1 MPETTITYKLIA
13 PTIGTDA
20 EWLAKDDSFI
30 LPKGVLGTVLDRQY
44 SGQVEFIIG
53 DGSSKYSELVKVGV
67 TLPTDGQADGALLTV
82 DGTGKLVYVSKIN
95 ASMLDGVINEA
106 NLPKTA
112 VATLKVVENQ
122 RARFALTKE
131 DVQNGDVVKQADTNT
146 LYFVKDDTQ
155 LNNENGY
162 EPYSSGVASAVAWS
176 GITDK
181 PTTLGG
187 YGITDAMTTAQITEE
202 LAKKQPVGNY
212 VTNETLESTYVTNDN
227 LTSALSTKQP
237 VGDYATKTDL
247 TNGINGKA
255 NTVHTHVVADV
266 TDFPQDLAKQSDLAN
281 KVDNTTF
288 DELNNVAVKYSLYD
302 NRKFI
307 QLANHDALSGVTTT
321 GDGVNIAMVSKW
333 DKVDLGSSKVTMN
346 LNTVDNVTINDE
358 KVIMTEDKVD
368 EKLLNKADKVH
379 THTKSDITDFP
390 TKLSQFENDLQPV
403 DTGAVTWDAVSNKP
417 ETFTPSAHT
426 HVVAD
431 VTDFPTDLVH
441 EADLD
446 NYALKS
452 ELDNK
457 ANTSDLA
464 NYAQKSEIPEKLP
477 NPNALTIKYNN
488 VQAFTY
494 DGSKSETGNFT
505 VTLQT
510 VPVAVTSDGAPTSN
524 SAFPANN
531 IVKVNSAGTA
541 LTTATA
547 GTDFV
552 APSGNVASATKLQTP
567 RTIGLSGVGST
578 PQNFDGTNNI
588 SIPVT
593 AVPFALIKDAP
604 TIPTKT
610 SELTNDSNFLTNVN
624 WSNIGEKP
632 TTLTGFGITDGV
644 TSEQLNSSLSNKA
657 NVEHTHTVEQIT
669 DFPTDL
675 VHENTLS
682 GYVQTNTFS
691 TAINGKADSVHTH
704 TVSQVTDFPQNLV
717 QYSLYDN
724 RKFIQL
730 ENHNAL
736 SGVTTTGEGVN
747 LAMVSKWDKADFGSS
762 KVTLNLNTID
772 NVTINDEKIVMT
784 EDKVDEKLL
793 TKADKVHTHV
803 KSDIADFPTKLS
815 QFENDLTVPE
825 IESVAWEKVTGKP
838 ETFTPSAHTHTV
850 SDVTDFP
857 SDLVHEATLADY
869 ATKTLV
875 NENSINNLTITRTTN
890 ESPNVVFKNGDS
902 ELGKITVPYMAFTP
916 QTSFVDK
923 ELASFYGDLGGA
935 PTYYNMQEWDSYLSS
950 NEDGI
955 SSVNDLTAENGPY
968 LVLTASNYEDDST
981 IELAQYV
988 TSLKKIMPDISNK
1001 ADKATTLEGYG
1012 IEDAYTKTEVDEAV
1026 ENVSPIIC
1034 SFPIEDFI
1042 PTTGRSPDIDK
1053 IFTKSEILGWFGVTD
1068 VNALS
1073 DIFATNRDIVIKYGF
1088 DSASVG
1094 HCWYKMPVVY
1104 SEYMESG
1111 NSMSNPERIVLV
1123 VYGLNIYDKDVAYK
1137 FNITMNLDET
1147 VIIGNSN
1154 IKFEM
1159 VNLENPQVYHVGEEA
1174 PENTKLLWLDT
1185 TNNKIKYYNESEWVE
1200 FPLVT
1205 A

>member
-13 PTIGTDA
+13 PTIGTDV

-67 TLPTDGQADGALLTV
+67 TLPTDGQSDGALLTV
-82 DGTGKLVYVSKIN
+82 DSTGKLVYVSRIN

-247 TNGINGKA
+247 TNGLNGKA
-255 NTVHTHVVADV
+255 NTSHTHVVADV

-307 QLANHDALSGVTTT
+307 QLANHDALSGVTTG

-403 DTGAVTWDAVSNKP
+403 DTGAVTWDKVSNKP

-747 LAMVSKWDKADFGSS
+747 LAMVSKWDKADFGST

-793 TKADKVHTHV
+793 TKADKVHNHV
-803 KSDIADFPTKLS
+803 KSDITDFPTKLS
-815 QFENDLTVPE
+815 EFENDLTLPE
-825 IESVAWEKVTGKP
+825 LENVSWEKVTGKP

-857 SDLVHEATLADY
+857 SDLVHEAALADY

-875 NENSINNLTITRTTN
+875 DEAI
-890 ESPNVVFKNGDS
+890 
-902 ELGKITVPYMAFTP
+902 
-916 QTSFVDK
+916 
-923 ELASFYGDLGGA
+923 
-935 PTYYNMQEWDSYLSS
+935 
-950 NEDGI
+950 ED
-955 SSVNDLTAENGPY
+955 V
-968 LVLTASNYEDDST
+968 ST
-981 IELAQYV
+981 IICDFPINTFIPYQG
-988 TSLKKIMPDISNK
+988 NK
-1001 ADKATTLEGYG
+1001 AD
-1012 IEDAYTKTEVDEAV
+1012 V
-1026 ENVSPIIC
+1026 
-1034 SFPIEDFI
+1034 
-1042 PTTGRSPDIDK
+1042 DK
-1053 IFTKSEILGWFGVTD
+1053 IYSKDTILGWFGVTTESEL
-1068 VNALS
+1068 NSLINTKRTILLRYGITLS
-1073 DIFATNRDIVIKYGF
+1073 GSNMYYRMPINYLSFENSAKTKLKMVI
-1088 DSASVG
+1088 
-1094 HCWYKMPVVY
+1094 
-1104 SEYMESG
+1104 
-1111 NSMSNPERIVLV
+1111 I
-1123 VYGLNIYDKDVAYK
+1123 GLNIYNDITYK
-1137 FNITMNLDET
+1137 FTVTMNLDET
-1147 VIIGNSN
+1147 ILIGNSN

-1159 VNLENPQVYHVGEEA
+1159 TNLENRPVYHVGESA
-1174 PENTKLLWLDT
+1174 PDDTNLLWLDT

>member
-67 TLPTDGQADGALLTV
+67 TLPTDGQTDGALLTV
-82 DGTGKLVYVSKIN
+82 DSTGKLVYVSKIN

-176 GITDK
+176 GVTDK

-247 TNGINGKA
+247 TNGLNGKA

-266 TDFPQDLAKQSDLAN
+266 TDFPQDLVKQSDLAN

-307 QLANHDALSGVTTT
+307 QLANHDALSGVTTG

-403 DTGAVTWDAVSNKP
+403 DTGAVTWDEVSNKP

-531 IVKVNSAGTA
+531 IVKINSAGTA

-691 TAINGKADSVHTH
+691 TAINGKAD
-704 TVSQVTDFPQNLV
+704 
-717 QYSLYDN
+717 
-724 RKFIQL
+724 
-730 ENHNAL
+730 
-736 SGVTTTGEGVN
+736 
-747 LAMVSKWDKADFGSS
+747 
-762 KVTLNLNTID
+762 
-772 NVTINDEKIVMT
+772 
-784 EDKVDEKLL
+784 
-793 TKADKVHTHV
+793 KVHTHV
-803 KSDIADFPTKLS
+803 KSDITDFPTKLS

-825 IESVAWEKVTGKP
+825 IESVAWEKITNKP
-838 ETFTPSAHTHTV
+838 ETFSPSAHTHTV

-857 SDLVHEATLADY
+857 SDLVHETALANY

-935 PTYYNMQEWDSYLSS
+935 PTYYNMQKWDSYLSS

-988 TSLKKIMPDISNK
+988 TSLKKIMPDISGK
-1001 ADKATTLEGYG
+1001 ADIADTLAGYG
-1012 IEDAYTKTEVDEAV
+1012 ITDAYTKTETDEAIKD
-1026 ENVSPIIC
+1026 VSTIIC
-1034 SFPIEDFI
+1034 DFPINTFI
-1042 PTTGRSPDIDK
+1042 PYQGNNADVDK
-1053 IFTKSEILGWFGVTD
+1053 IYSKDTILGWFGVTTESEL
-1068 VNALS
+1068 NSLINTKRTILLRYGITLS
-1073 DIFATNRDIVIKYGF
+1073 GSNMYYRMPINYLSFENSAKTKLKMVI
-1088 DSASVG
+1088 
-1094 HCWYKMPVVY
+1094 
-1104 SEYMESG
+1104 
-1111 NSMSNPERIVLV
+1111 I
-1123 VYGLNIYDKDVAYK
+1123 GLNIYNDITYK
-1137 FNITMNLDET
+1137 FTVTMNLDET
-1147 VIIGNSN
+1147 ILIGNSN

-1159 VNLENPQVYHVGEEA
+1159 TNLENRPVYHVGESA
-1174 PENTKLLWLDT
+1174 PDDTNLLWLDT
-1185 TNNKIKYYNESEWVE
+1185 TNNKIKYYNESEWIE

>member
-67 TLPTDGQADGALLTV
+67 TLPTDGQTDGALLTV
-82 DGTGKLVYVSKIN
+82 DSTGKLVYVSKIN

-176 GITDK
+176 GVTDK

-247 TNGINGKA
+247 TNGLNGKA

-266 TDFPQDLAKQSDLAN
+266 TDFPQDLVKQSDLAN

-307 QLANHDALSGVTTT
+307 QLANHDALSGVTTG

-403 DTGAVTWDAVSNKP
+403 DTGAVTWDEVSNKP

-531 IVKVNSAGTA
+531 IVKINSAGTA

-691 TAINGKADSVHTH
+691 TAINGKAD
-704 TVSQVTDFPQNLV
+704 
-717 QYSLYDN
+717 
-724 RKFIQL
+724 
-730 ENHNAL
+730 
-736 SGVTTTGEGVN
+736 
-747 LAMVSKWDKADFGSS
+747 
-762 KVTLNLNTID
+762 
-772 NVTINDEKIVMT
+772 
-784 EDKVDEKLL
+784 
-793 TKADKVHTHV
+793 KVHTHV
-803 KSDIADFPTKLS
+803 KSDITDFPTKLS

-825 IESVAWEKVTGKP
+825 IESVAWEKITNKP
-838 ETFTPSAHTHTV
+838 ETFSPSAHTHTV

-857 SDLVHEATLADY
+857 SDLVHEAALADY

-935 PTYYNMQEWDSYLSS
+935 PTYYNMQKWDSYLSS

-988 TSLKKIMPDISNK
+988 TSLKKIMPDISGK
-1001 ADKATTLEGYG
+1001 ADIADTLAGYG
-1012 IEDAYTKTEVDEAV
+1012 ITDAYTKTEVDNTV
-1026 ENVSPIIC
+1026 EDINDKLPVMFN
-1034 SFPIEDFI
+1034 FPLRTLKDEVY
-1042 PTTGRSPDIDK
+1042 DK
-1053 IFTKSEILGWFGVTD
+1053 STILGWFGVED
-1068 VNALS
+1068 EVGLKQIISGLKPIYMRYGISLS
-1073 DIFATNRDIVIKYGF
+1073 TNPHY
-1088 DSASVG
+1088 
-1094 HCWYKMPVVY
+1094 YKMPVQY
-1104 SEYMESG
+1104 AAFESVTQ
-1111 NSMSNPERIVLV
+1111 IKLV
-1123 VYGLNIYDKDVAYK
+1123 VVGLNTKDDVATKYE
-1137 FNITMNLDET
+1137 IVMNLDGTILES
-1147 VIIGNSN
+1147 NSN
-1154 IKFEM
+1154 IKVVM
-1159 VNLENPQVYHVGEEA
+1159 TNLENRPVYHVGESA
-1174 PENTKLLWLDT
+1174 PDDTNLLWLDT
-1185 TNNKIKYYNESEWVE
+1185 TNNKIKYYNESEWIE

>member
-67 TLPTDGQADGALLTV
+67 TLPTDGQTDGALLTV
-82 DGTGKLVYVSKIN
+82 DSTGKLVYVSKIN

-176 GITDK
+176 GVTDK

-247 TNGINGKA
+247 TNGLNGKA

-266 TDFPQDLAKQSDLAN
+266 TDFPQDLVKQSDLAN

-307 QLANHDALSGVTTT
+307 QLANHDALSGVTTG

-403 DTGAVTWDAVSNKP
+403 DTGAVTWDEVSNKP

-531 IVKVNSAGTA
+531 IVKINSAGTA
-541 LTTATA
+541 LTTAAA

-552 APSGNVASATKLQTP
+552 APNGNVASATKLQTP

-610 SELTNDSNFLTNVN
+610 SELTNDSNFLTSVN

-657 NVEHTHTVEQIT
+657 NVDHTHTVEQIT

-691 TAINGKADSVHTH
+691 TAINGKAD
-704 TVSQVTDFPQNLV
+704 
-717 QYSLYDN
+717 
-724 RKFIQL
+724 
-730 ENHNAL
+730 
-736 SGVTTTGEGVN
+736 
-747 LAMVSKWDKADFGSS
+747 
-762 KVTLNLNTID
+762 
-772 NVTINDEKIVMT
+772 
-784 EDKVDEKLL
+784 
-793 TKADKVHTHV
+793 KVHTHV
-803 KSDIADFPTKLS
+803 KSDITDFPTKLS

-825 IESVAWEKVTGKP
+825 IESVAWEKITNKP
-838 ETFTPSAHTHTV
+838 ETFSPSAHTHTV

-857 SDLVHEATLADY
+857 SDLVHEAALADY

-935 PTYYNMQEWDSYLSS
+935 PTYYNMQKWDSYLSS

-988 TSLKKIMPDISNK
+988 TSLKKIMPDISGK
-1001 ADKATTLEGYG
+1001 ADIADTLAGYG
-1012 IEDAYTKTEVDEAV
+1012 ITDAYTKTETDEAI
-1026 ENVSPIIC
+1026 EDVSTIIC
-1034 SFPIEDFI
+1034 DFPINTFI
-1042 PTTGRSPDIDK
+1042 PYQGNNADVDK
-1053 IFTKSEILGWFGVTD
+1053 IYSKDTILGWFGVTTESEL
-1068 VNALS
+1068 NSLINTKRTILLRYGITLS
-1073 DIFATNRDIVIKYGF
+1073 GSNMYYRMPINYLSFENSAKTKLKMVI
-1088 DSASVG
+1088 
-1094 HCWYKMPVVY
+1094 
-1104 SEYMESG
+1104 
-1111 NSMSNPERIVLV
+1111 I
-1123 VYGLNIYDKDVAYK
+1123 GLNIYNDITYK
-1137 FNITMNLDET
+1137 FTVTMNLDET
-1147 VIIGNSN
+1147 ILIGNSN

-1159 VNLENPQVYHVGEEA
+1159 TNLENRTVYHVGESA
-1174 PENTKLLWLDT
+1174 PDDTNLLWLDT
-1185 TNNKIKYYNESEWVE
+1185 TNNKIKYYNESEWIE

>member
-67 TLPTDGQADGALLTV
+67 TLPTDGQTDGALLTV
-82 DGTGKLVYVSKIN
+82 DSTGKLVYVSKIN

-176 GITDK
+176 GVTDK

-247 TNGINGKA
+247 TNGLNGKA

-266 TDFPQDLAKQSDLAN
+266 TDFPQDLVKQSDLAN

-307 QLANHDALSGVTTT
+307 QLANHDALSGVTTG

-358 KVIMTEDKVD
+358 KVIITEDKVD
-368 EKLLNKADKVH
+368 EKLLNKADKGH

-403 DTGAVTWDAVSNKP
+403 DTGAVTWDEVSNKP

-531 IVKVNSAGTA
+531 IVKINSAGTA

-691 TAINGKADSVHTH
+691 TAINGKAD
-704 TVSQVTDFPQNLV
+704 
-717 QYSLYDN
+717 
-724 RKFIQL
+724 
-730 ENHNAL
+730 
-736 SGVTTTGEGVN
+736 
-747 LAMVSKWDKADFGSS
+747 
-762 KVTLNLNTID
+762 
-772 NVTINDEKIVMT
+772 
-784 EDKVDEKLL
+784 
-793 TKADKVHTHV
+793 KVHTHV
-803 KSDIADFPTKLS
+803 KSDITDFPTKLS

-825 IESVAWEKVTGKP
+825 IESVAWEKITNKP
-838 ETFTPSAHTHTV
+838 ETFSPSAHTHTV

-857 SDLVHEATLADY
+857 SDLVHEAALADY

-935 PTYYNMQEWDSYLSS
+935 PTYYNMQKWDSYLSS

-988 TSLKKIMPDISNK
+988 TSLKKIIPDISGK
-1001 ADKATTLEGYG
+1001 ADIADTLAGYG
-1012 IEDAYTKTEVDEAV
+1012 ITDAYTKTETDEAI
-1026 ENVSPIIC
+1026 EDVSTIIC
-1034 SFPIEDFI
+1034 DFPINTFI
-1042 PTTGRSPDIDK
+1042 PYQGNNADVDK
-1053 IFTKSEILGWFGVTD
+1053 IYSKDTILGWFGVTTESEL
-1068 VNALS
+1068 NSLINTKRTILLRYGITLS
-1073 DIFATNRDIVIKYGF
+1073 GSNMYYRMPINYLSFENSAKTKLKMVI
-1088 DSASVG
+1088 
-1094 HCWYKMPVVY
+1094 
-1104 SEYMESG
+1104 
-1111 NSMSNPERIVLV
+1111 I
-1123 VYGLNIYDKDVAYK
+1123 GLNIYNDITYK
-1137 FNITMNLDET
+1137 FTVTMNLDET
-1147 VIIGNSN
+1147 ILIGNSN

-1159 VNLENPQVYHVGEEA
+1159 TNLENRPVYHVGESA
-1174 PENTKLLWLDT
+1174 PDDTNLLWLDT
-1185 TNNKIKYYNESEWVE
+1185 TNNKIKYYNESEWIE

>member
-13 PTIGTDA
+13 PTIGTDV

-67 TLPTDGQADGALLTV
+67 TLPTDGQSDGALLTV
-82 DGTGKLVYVSKIN
+82 DSTGKLVYVSRIN

-247 TNGINGKA
+247 TNGLNGKA
-255 NTVHTHVVADV
+255 NTSHTHVVADV

-307 QLANHDALSGVTTT
+307 QLANHDALSGVTTG

-403 DTGAVTWDAVSNKP
+403 DTGAVTWDKVSNKP

-747 LAMVSKWDKADFGSS
+747 LAMVSKWDKADFGST

-793 TKADKVHTHV
+793 TKADKVHNHV
-803 KSDIADFPTKLS
+803 KSDITDFPTKLS
-815 QFENDLTVPE
+815 EFENDLTLPE
-825 IESVAWEKVTGKP
+825 LENVSWEKVTGKP
-838 ETFTPSAHTHTV
+838 ETFTH
-850 SDVTDFP
+850 
-857 SDLVHEATLADY
+857 LLTL
-869 ATKTLV
+869 T
-875 NENSINNLTITRTTN
+875 
-890 ESPNVVFKNGDS
+890 
-902 ELGKITVPYMAFTP
+902 
-916 QTSFVDK
+916 Q
-923 ELASFYGDLGGA
+923 
-935 PTYYNMQEWDSYLSS
+935 
-950 NEDGI
+950 
-955 SSVNDLTAENGPY
+955 
-968 LVLTASNYEDDST
+968 
-981 IELAQYV
+981 
-988 TSLKKIMPDISNK
+988 
-1001 ADKATTLEGYG
+1001 
-1012 IEDAYTKTEVDEAV
+1012 
-1026 ENVSPIIC
+1026 
-1034 SFPIEDFI
+1034 
-1042 PTTGRSPDIDK
+1042 
-1053 IFTKSEILGWFGVTD
+1053 
-1068 VNALS
+1068 
-1073 DIFATNRDIVIKYGF
+1073 
-1088 DSASVG
+1088 
-1094 HCWYKMPVVY
+1094 
-1104 SEYMESG
+1104 
-1111 NSMSNPERIVLV
+1111 
-1123 VYGLNIYDKDVAYK
+1123 
-1137 FNITMNLDET
+1137 
-1147 VIIGNSN
+1147 
-1154 IKFEM
+1154 
-1159 VNLENPQVYHVGEEA
+1159 
-1174 PENTKLLWLDT
+1174 
-1185 TNNKIKYYNESEWVE
+1185 
-1200 FPLVT
+1200 
-1205 A
+1205 

>member
-67 TLPTDGQADGALLTV
+67 TLPTDGQTDGALLTV
-82 DGTGKLVYVSKIN
+82 DSTGKLVYVSKIN

-247 TNGINGKA
+247 TNGLNGKA

-266 TDFPQDLAKQSDLAN
+266 TDFPQDLVKQSDLAN

-307 QLANHDALSGVTTT
+307 QLANHDALSGVTTG

-403 DTGAVTWDAVSNKP
+403 DTGAVTWDEVSNKP

-452 ELDNK
+452 
-457 ANTSDLA
+457 
-464 NYAQKSEIPEKLP
+464 
-477 NPNALTIKYNN
+477 
-488 VQAFTY
+488 
-494 DGSKSETGNFT
+494 
-505 VTLQT
+505 
-510 VPVAVTSDGAPTSN
+510 
-524 SAFPANN
+524 
-531 IVKVNSAGTA
+531 
-541 LTTATA
+541 
-547 GTDFV
+547 
-552 APSGNVASATKLQTP
+552 
-567 RTIGLSGVGST
+567 
-578 PQNFDGTNNI
+578 
-588 SIPVT
+588 
-593 AVPFALIKDAP
+593 
-604 TIPTKT
+604 
-610 SELTNDSNFLTNVN
+610 
-624 WSNIGEKP
+624 
-632 TTLTGFGITDGV
+632 
-644 TSEQLNSSLSNKA
+644 
-657 NVEHTHTVEQIT
+657 
-669 DFPTDL
+669 
-675 VHENTLS
+675 
-682 GYVQTNTFS
+682 
-691 TAINGKADSVHTH
+691 
-704 TVSQVTDFPQNLV
+704 
-717 QYSLYDN
+717 
-724 RKFIQL
+724 
-730 ENHNAL
+730 
-736 SGVTTTGEGVN
+736 
-747 LAMVSKWDKADFGSS
+747 
-762 KVTLNLNTID
+762 
-772 NVTINDEKIVMT
+772 
-784 EDKVDEKLL
+784 
-793 TKADKVHTHV
+793 
-803 KSDIADFPTKLS
+803 
-815 QFENDLTVPE
+815 
-825 IESVAWEKVTGKP
+825 
-838 ETFTPSAHTHTV
+838 
-850 SDVTDFP
+850 
-857 SDLVHEATLADY
+857 
-869 ATKTLV
+869 
-875 NENSINNLTITRTTN
+875 
-890 ESPNVVFKNGDS
+890 
-902 ELGKITVPYMAFTP
+902 
-916 QTSFVDK
+916 
-923 ELASFYGDLGGA
+923 
-935 PTYYNMQEWDSYLSS
+935 
-950 NEDGI
+950 
-955 SSVNDLTAENGPY
+955 
-968 LVLTASNYEDDST
+968 
-981 IELAQYV
+981 
-988 TSLKKIMPDISNK
+988 
-1001 ADKATTLEGYG
+1001 
-1012 IEDAYTKTEVDEAV
+1012 
-1026 ENVSPIIC
+1026 
-1034 SFPIEDFI
+1034 
-1042 PTTGRSPDIDK
+1042 
-1053 IFTKSEILGWFGVTD
+1053 
-1068 VNALS
+1068 
-1073 DIFATNRDIVIKYGF
+1073 
-1088 DSASVG
+1088 
-1094 HCWYKMPVVY
+1094 
-1104 SEYMESG
+1104 
-1111 NSMSNPERIVLV
+1111 
-1123 VYGLNIYDKDVAYK
+1123 
-1137 FNITMNLDET
+1137 
-1147 VIIGNSN
+1147 
-1154 IKFEM
+1154 
-1159 VNLENPQVYHVGEEA
+1159 
-1174 PENTKLLWLDT
+1174 DT
-1185 TNNKIKYYNESEWVE
+1185 
-1200 FPLVT
+1200 
-1205 A
+1205 